1 GCVTY
6 PRLWRLRAPAWQAR
20 FGFRAP
26 RNTIVIGR
34 FVMSAA
40 LVATAIYLIMEMD
53 QPFSGP
59 IQISPAP
66 SQKALA
72 ELKQ

>member
-1 GCVTY
+1 M
-6 PRLWRLRAPAWQAR
+6 
-20 FGFRAP
+20 
-26 RNTIVIGR
+26 IGR
-34 FVMSAA
+34 FVISAA

-66 SQKALA
+66 FQKAPA

>member
-1 GCVTY
+1 
-6 PRLWRLRAPAWQAR
+6 
-20 FGFRAP
+20 
-26 RNTIVIGR
+26 
-34 FVMSAA
+34 MSAA
-40 LVATAIYLIMEMD
+40 LVATAIYLIREMD

-66 SQKALA
+66 FQRGLA